1 MTKPLNY
8 NSPLPRKVPIF
19 PLTDV
24 ILLPQGHIKLNIFE
38 NRYLNMTED
47 CLSSNRIIGMIQPKQ
62 KSKLYDIGCIGKI
75 VQFSEI
81 EENKFFIELKGI
93 CRYKILNHTLSERK
107 YRIAEVSYEEYSTD
121 LNSKNTEIDKHQFLK
136 PMKKYFDSKNI
147 QTDWKIIDR
156 APIEVLVNSLAQ
168 SCPFTSIEKQALLE
182 AKDIASRLNLMIT
195 LFEINAAGSPVK
207 MN

>member
-81 EENKFFIELKGI
+81 EEKKFFIELKGI
-93 CRYKILNHTLSERK
+93 CRYKIINHALSERK

-121 LNSKNTEIDKHQFLK
+121 LNSKKTEIDKHQFLK

-182 AKDIASRLNLMIT
+182 AKDITSRSNLMIT

>member
-8 NSPLPRKVPIF
+8 NSPLPTKVPIF

-93 CRYKILNHTLSERK
+93 CRYKIINHTLSERK
-107 YRIAEVSYEEYSTD
+107 YRIAEVSYAEYSTD
-121 LNSKNTEIDKHQFLK
+121 LNSKKTEIDKHQFLK

-182 AKDIASRLNLMIT
+182 AKDIASRSNLMIT

>member
-8 NSPLPRKVPIF
+8 NSSLPRKVPIF

-24 ILLPQGHIKLNIFE
+24 ILLRQGHIKLNIFE

-93 CRYKILNHTLSERK
+93 CRYKIINHTLSERK

-182 AKDIASRLNLMIT
+182 AKDIASRSNLMIT

>member
-93 CRYKILNHTLSERK
+93 CRYKIINHTLSERK
-107 YRIAEVSYEEYSTD
+107 YRIAEVSYAEYSTD
-121 LNSKNTEIDKHQFLK
+121 LNSKKTEIDKHQFLK

-182 AKDIASRLNLMIT
+182 AKDIASRSNLMIT

>member
-81 EENKFFIELKGI
+81 EEKKFFIELKGI
-93 CRYKILNHTLSERK
+93 CRYKIINHSLSERK

-121 LNSKNTEIDKHQFLK
+121 LNSKKTEIDKHQFLK

-156 APIEVLVNSLAQ
+156 APIEILVNSLAQ
-168 SCPFTSIEKQALLE
+168 SCPFSSIEKQALLE
-182 AKDIASRLNLMIT
+182 AKDVASRSNLMIT
-195 LFEINAAGSPVK
+195 LFEINAAGSPLK

>member
-93 CRYKILNHTLSERK
+93 CRYKIINHTLSERK

-121 LNSKNTEIDKHQFLK
+121 LNL
-136 PMKKYFDSKNI
+136 
-147 QTDWKIIDR
+147 
-156 APIEVLVNSLAQ
+156 SL
-168 SCPFTSIEKQALLE
+168 IH
-182 AKDIASRLNLMIT
+182 I
-195 LFEINAAGSPVK
+195 
-207 MN
+207 

>member
-8 NSPLPRKVPIF
+8 NSSLPRKVPIF

-121 LNSKNTEIDKHQFLK
+121 LNSKKTEIDKHQFLK

>member
-182 AKDIASRLNLMIT
+182 AKDIASRSNLMIT

>member
-93 CRYKILNHTLSERK
+93 CRYKIINHTLSERK
-107 YRIAEVSYEEYSTD
+107 YRIAEVSYAEYSTD
-121 LNSKNTEIDKHQFLK
+121 LNSKKTEIDKHQFLK

-182 AKDIASRLNLMIT
+182 AKDIASRSNLMIT
-195 LFEINAAGSPVK
+195 LFEINAAGSPLK

>member
-8 NSPLPRKVPIF
+8 NSSLPRKVPIF

-93 CRYKILNHTLSERK
+93 CRYKIINHTLSERK

-182 AKDIASRLNLMIT
+182 AKDIASRSNLMIT

>member
-93 CRYKILNHTLSERK
+93 CRYKIINHTLSERK

-156 APIEVLVNSLAQ
+156 APIEVLVNSLAH

-182 AKDIASRLNLMIT
+182 AKDIASRSNLMIT

>member
-8 NSPLPRKVPIF
+8 NSSLPRKVPIF

-47 CLSSNRIIGMIQPKQ
+47 CLSSNRIIGMIQPKK
-62 KSKLYDIGCIGKI
+62 KSKLYEIGCIGKI

-93 CRYKILNHTLSERK
+93 CRYKIINHALSERK
-107 YRIAEVSYEEYSTD
+107 YRIAPQ
-121 LNSKNTEIDKHQFLK
+121 LLK
-136 PMKKYFDSKNI
+136 TKY
-147 QTDWKIIDR
+147 
-156 APIEVLVNSLAQ
+156 
-168 SCPFTSIEKQALLE
+168 
-182 AKDIASRLNLMIT
+182 
-195 LFEINAAGSPVK
+195 G
-207 MN
+207 

>member
-93 CRYKILNHTLSERK
+93 CRYKIINHTLSERK

-182 AKDIASRLNLMIT
+182 AKDITSRSNLMIT

>member
-8 NSPLPRKVPIF
+8 NSSLPRKVPIF

-93 CRYKILNHTLSERK
+93 CRYKIINHTLSERK

-182 AKDIASRLNLMIT
+182 AKDITSRSNLMIT

>member
-8 NSPLPRKVPIF
+8 NSSLPRKVPIF

-121 LNSKNTEIDKHQFLK
+121 LNSKKTEIDKHQFLK

-182 AKDIASRLNLMIT
+182 AKDIASRTNLMIT
-195 LFEINAAGSPVK
+195 LFEINAAGSPLK

>member
-8 NSPLPRKVPIF
+8 NSSLPRKVPIF

-93 CRYKILNHTLSERK
+93 CRYKIINHTLSERK
-107 YRIAEVSYEEYSTD
+107 YRIAEVSYAEYSTD
-121 LNSKNTEIDKHQFLK
+121 LNSKKTEIDKHQFLK

-182 AKDIASRLNLMIT
+182 AKDIASRSNLMIT

>member
-121 LNSKNTEIDKHQFLK
+121 LNSKKTEIDKHQFLK

-182 AKDIASRLNLMIT
+182 AKDIASRSNLMIT

>member
-8 NSPLPRKVPIF
+8 NSSLPRKVPIF

-93 CRYKILNHTLSERK
+93 CRYKIINHTLSERK

-121 LNSKNTEIDKHQFLK
+121 LNSKKTEIDKHQFLK

-182 AKDIASRLNLMIT
+182 AKDIASRSNLMIT

>member
-93 CRYKILNHTLSERK
+93 CRYKIINHTLSERK

>member
-121 LNSKNTEIDKHQFLK
+121 LNSKKTEIDKHQFLK

>member
-93 CRYKILNHTLSERK
+93 CRYKIINHTLSERK
-107 YRIAEVSYEEYSTD
+107 YRIAEVSYAEYSTD
-121 LNSKNTEIDKHQFLK
+121 LNSKKTEIDKHQFLK

-147 QTDWKIIDR
+147 ETDWKIIDK

-182 AKDIASRLNLMIT
+182 AKDVVSRSNLMIT

>member
-8 NSPLPRKVPIF
+8 NSSLPRKVPIF

-93 CRYKILNHTLSERK
+93 CRYKIINHTLSERK

-121 LNSKNTEIDKHQFLK
+121 LNSKKTEIDKHQFLK

-182 AKDIASRLNLMIT
+182 AKDITSRSYLMIT

>member
-1 MTKPLNY
+1 MTKPSNY

-93 CRYKILNHTLSERK
+93 CRYKIINHALSERK
-107 YRIAEVSYEEYSTD
+107 YRIAEVSYEEYITD
-121 LNSKNTEIDKHQFLK
+121 LNNKNTEIDKHQFLK

-168 SCPFTSIEKQALLE
+168 SCPFSSIEKQALLE
-182 AKDIASRLNLMIT
+182 AKDVTSRLNLMIT
-195 LFEINAAGSPVK
+195 LFEINAAGSPEK

>member
-47 CLSSNRIIGMIQPKQ
+47 CLRSNRIIGMIQPKQ

-93 CRYKILNHTLSERK
+93 CRYKIINHTLSERK

-182 AKDIASRLNLMIT
+182 AKDIASRSNLMIT

>member
-93 CRYKILNHTLSERK
+93 CRYKIINHTLSERK

-182 AKDIASRLNLMIT
+182 AKDIASRSNLMIT

>member
-93 CRYKILNHTLSERK
+93 CRYKIINHTLSERK

-121 LNSKNTEIDKHQFLK
+121 LNSKKTEIDKHQFLK

-182 AKDIASRLNLMIT
+182 AKDIGSRSNLMIT

>member
-1 MTKPLNY
+1 
-8 NSPLPRKVPIF
+8 
-19 PLTDV
+19 
-24 ILLPQGHIKLNIFE
+24 
-38 NRYLNMTED
+38 MTED

-93 CRYKILNHTLSERK
+93 CRYKIINHTLSERK

-168 SCPFTSIEKQALLE
+168 SCPFTSIAKQALLE

>member
-19 PLTDV
+19 PLIDV
-24 ILLPQGHIKLNIFE
+24 ILLHQGHIKLNIFE

-93 CRYKILNHTLSERK
+93 CRYKIINHTLSERK

-182 AKDIASRLNLMIT
+182 AKDIASRSNLMIT

>member
-47 CLSSNRIIGMIQPKQ
+47 CLSSNRIIGMLQPKQ

-93 CRYKILNHTLSERK
+93 CRYKIINHALSERK

-121 LNSKNTEIDKHQFLK
+121 LNNKKTEIDKHQFLR

-182 AKDIASRLNLMIT
+182 AKDITSRSNLMIT

>member
-1 MTKPLNY
+1 MTKPLKY

-121 LNSKNTEIDKHQFLK
+121 LNSKKTEIDKHQFLK

-182 AKDIASRLNLMIT
+182 AKDIASRSNLMIT

>member
-93 CRYKILNHTLSERK
+93 CRYKIINHTLSERK

-121 LNSKNTEIDKHQFLK
+121 LNSKKTEIDKHQFLK

>member
-8 NSPLPRKVPIF
+8 NSPLPAKVPIF

-93 CRYKILNHTLSERK
+93 CRYKIINHTLSERK

-182 AKDIASRLNLMIT
+182 AKDIASRSNLMIT

>member
-1 MTKPLNY
+1 MAKPLKY
-8 NSPLPRKVPIF
+8 NSSLPRKVPIF

-47 CLSSNRIIGMIQPKQ
+47 CLSSNRIIGMIQPKK
-62 KSKLYDIGCIGKI
+62 KSKLYEIGCIGKI

-93 CRYKILNHTLSERK
+93 CRYKIINHALSERK
-107 YRIAEVSYEEYSTD
+107 YRIAEVSYEEYTTD
-121 LNSKNTEIDKHQFLK
+121 LNNKKTEIDKHQFLK

-168 SCPFTSIEKQALLE
+168 SCPFSSIEKQALLE
-182 AKDIASRLNLMIT
+182 AKDVTSRLNLMIT

>member
-93 CRYKILNHTLSERK
+93 CRYKIINHTLSERK
-107 YRIAEVSYEEYSTD
+107 YRIAEVSYAEYSTD
-121 LNSKNTEIDKHQFLK
+121 LNSKKTEIDKHQFLK

-182 AKDIASRLNLMIT
+182 AKDITSRSNLMIT

>member
-93 CRYKILNHTLSERK
+93 CRYKIINHTLSERK

-121 LNSKNTEIDKHQFLK
+121 LNSKKTEIDKHQFLK

-182 AKDIASRLNLMIT
+182 AKDIASRSNLMIT

>member
-8 NSPLPRKVPIF
+8 NSSLPRKVPIF

-47 CLSSNRIIGMIQPKQ
+47 CLSSNRIIGMIQPKK
-62 KSKLYDIGCIGKI
+62 KSKLYEIGCIGKI

-93 CRYKILNHTLSERK
+93 CRYKIINHALSERK
-107 YRIAEVSYEEYSTD
+107 YRIAEVSYEEYTTD
-121 LNSKNTEIDKHQFLK
+121 LNNKKTEIDKHQFLK

-168 SCPFTSIEKQALLE
+168 SCPFSSIEKQALLE
-182 AKDIASRLNLMIT
+182 AKDVTSRLNLMIT

>member
-8 NSPLPRKVPIF
+8 NSPLPTKVPIF

>member
-8 NSPLPRKVPIF
+8 NSSLPRKVPIF

-93 CRYKILNHTLSERK
+93 CRYKIINHALSERK

-121 LNSKNTEIDKHQFLK
+121 LNNKKTEIDKHQFLR

-182 AKDIASRLNLMIT
+182 AKDIASRSNLMIT

>member
-8 NSPLPRKVPIF
+8 NSSLPRKVPIF

-93 CRYKILNHTLSERK
+93 CRYKIINHTLSERK

-121 LNSKNTEIDKHQFLK
+121 LNNKKTEIDKHQFLK

-182 AKDIASRLNLMIT
+182 AKDVASRSNLMIT

>member
-1 MTKPLNY
+1 
-8 NSPLPRKVPIF
+8 
-19 PLTDV
+19 
-24 ILLPQGHIKLNIFE
+24 
-38 NRYLNMTED
+38 
-47 CLSSNRIIGMIQPKQ
+47 
-62 KSKLYDIGCIGKI
+62 
-75 VQFSEI
+75 
-81 EENKFFIELKGI
+81 
-93 CRYKILNHTLSERK
+93 
-107 YRIAEVSYEEYSTD
+107 
-121 LNSKNTEIDKHQFLK
+121 
-136 PMKKYFDSKNI
+136 MKKYFDSKNI